1 MNDLDLDTTMARALS
16 EAERTSIA
24 AAAEAMARGEIKQ
37 REVVVG
43 SGVWTLVK
51 EEQ

>member
-1 MNDLDLDTTMARALS
+1 MNHEDLDSTMARALC

-24 AAAEAMARGEIKQ
+24 AAEEAMARGEIKQ

-43 SGVWTLVK
+43 SGVWTLVV